1 MPDPID
7 DTDSTVE
14 LRSLLEDL
22 REDLDALIEI
32 ILRQA

>member
-1 MPDPID
+1 MPDPTD

>member
-22 REDLDALIEI
+22 REDPDALIEI